1 MINKKY
7 WTKYKKWIDFFV
19 LFGYPLILKQTGSGF
34 HPKYKLALGAPLINR
49 WLRKSQNQPDYR
61 KKSGGNM
68 KNRRK
73 LAVLLVGLAILV
85 FATPVTAAKTT
96 ITGKVSYDMTFQTQ
110 DGTVYSIAQD
120 DMGDTVM
127 VYAGKTVQITG
138 KVKTK
143 KGKKI
148 LYVHEFK
155 VMK

>member
-1 MINKKY
+1 
-7 WTKYKKWIDFFV
+7 
-19 LFGYPLILKQTGSGF
+19 
-34 HPKYKLALGAPLINR
+34 
-49 WLRKSQNQPDYR
+49 
-61 KKSGGNM
+61 M
-68 KNRRK
+68 KNRRT
-73 LAVLLVGLAILV
+73 LAVLLTGLAILM
-85 FATPVTAAKTT
+85 FATPVIAAKAT
-96 ITGKVSYDMTFQTQ
+96 ITGKVSYDMTFQSQ
-110 DGTVYSIAQD
+110 DGTIYSIAQD

>member
-1 MINKKY
+1 
-7 WTKYKKWIDFFV
+7 
-19 LFGYPLILKQTGSGF
+19 
-34 HPKYKLALGAPLINR
+34 
-49 WLRKSQNQPDYR
+49 
-61 KKSGGNM
+61 M

-73 LAVLLVGLAILV
+73 LVVLLTCLAILIL
-85 FATPVTAAKTT
+85 ATPVTAAKTT